1 MVGGDYLPIEINCR
15 PPGGAILDMMNYSV
29 DDDLYAAYARMIAQ
43 CEAAVATEKKYY
55 CCYLGRRDKDY
66 VHRHSDILAAFGD
79 CLVEHAENPFIFQK
93 AMGKY
98 RYILRSASES
108 EILRMAD
115 FVLRKP

>member
-1 MVGGDYLPIEINCR
+1 
-15 PPGGAILDMMNYSV
+15 MNYSV
-29 DDDLYAAYARMIAQ
+29 DDDLYTAYARMIAQ
-43 CEAAVATEKKYY
+43 GEAAVATEKKYY

-66 VHRHSDILAAFGD
+66 VHSHSDILAAFGHG
-79 CLVEHAENPFIFQK
+79 LVEYAENPLIFQK

-108 EILRMAD
+108 EILLMAD